1 MLHWL
6 SSLPLAKLLR
16 RGSERFN
23 VEMGLLVAFSG
34 LTSAGLMAIINTA
47 AENASNTEENGR
59 LLGLFLIT
67 VVLWAS
73 TQRFILVTSISEVER
88 LLNGIRVEIADL
100 IRRADLETLEHIGRS
115 EIYGVV
121 SRQTQQISQAG
132 ATLIMAL
139 QSAVMV
145 FFSVAYLAMVSK
157 IAFVITIGMSTIA
170 ILLHMKRVKVLNAEF
185 SEAQRTEN
193 EFLGLLSHLLEGFK
207 ETRMSRLR
215 SSDLFQHLRAVSVS
229 VERVKTKAGR
239 EFSSHMIL
247 SQLMF
252 YALLGGI
259 VFLLPRISGEYS
271 ETVMKLTAAILFIIG
286 PMGAIV
292 GALPVYSNAN
302 VAAQNIL
309 DLEATLAARVN
320 GGDAPGRP
328 EADTTATFERIELKK
343 VVFQYAERGTGS
355 VFRLG
360 PVDLEIDAGQILFLT
375 GGNGSGKSTLLK
387 VLVGL
392 YRPQS
397 GSTLMDNV
405 LGVARDHRL
414 VSQPLHGGVQRL
426 SPVRPVVWPQLGR
439 SRPCEGTAHRHADFG
454 QDGVRKR
461 PVHDAGPVERP
472 AQAARAGGGAARG
485 SAHPG
490 ARRMGRRSGSAV
502 PEVLLSGAAARTAQ
516 TGQDGHRR
524 HARRQVLR
532 CGGPRREAGLRPAY
546 QLASGIRHP
555 GATYRS
561 QKLRRPVVAGL

>member
-1 MLHWL
+1 MLNWL
-6 SSLPLAKLLR
+6 TSLPLAKLLR

-23 VEMGLLVAFSG
+23 AEMGLLVTFSG
-34 LTSAGLMAIINTA
+34 LASAGLMAIINTA
-47 AENASNTEENGR
+47 AENASNAEENGR

-100 IRRADLETLEHIGRS
+100 IRRADLETIEHIGRS

-145 FFSVAYLAMVSK
+145 FFSVAYLAIVSK
-157 IAFVITIGMSTIA
+157 LAFAITIAMSTIA
-170 ILLHMKRVKVLNAEF
+170 ILLHMKRVKALNAEF
-185 SEAQRTEN
+185 AEAQRTEN
-193 EFLGLLSHLLEGFK
+193 EFLGLLTHLLEGFK

-215 SSDLFQHLRAVSVS
+215 SSDLFQHIRAVSVM
-229 VERVKTKAGR
+229 VERVKTRAGR
-239 EFSSHMIL
+239 EFSSHMIF

-259 VFLLPRISGEYS
+259 VFLLPRLSGEYS
-271 ETVMKLTAAILFIIG
+271 ETIMKLTAAILFIIG

-309 DLEATLAARVN
+309 DLEATLAATVN

-328 EADTTATFERIELKK
+328 EADTTATFSRIELRK
-343 VVFQYAERGTGS
+343 VLFQYADRGSGS

-360 PVDLEIDAGQILFLT
+360 PVDLEINSGEILFLT

-397 GSTLMDNV
+397 GSMQMDDVLVSPETIVWYRSHFTAVFSDYHLFDRLYGLGAVDPERVKELLTLMQIADKTSYENGRFTT
-405 LGVARDHRL
+405 LD
-414 VSQPLHGGVQRL
+414 L
-426 SPVRPVVWPQLGR
+426 S
-439 SRPCEGTAHRHADFG
+439 SG
-454 QDGVRKR
+454 QRKR
-461 PVHDAGPVERP
+461 LALAVALLEDRP
-472 AQAARAGGGAARG
+472 ILLLDEWAADQDPPFRKFFYQ
-485 SAHPG
+485 
-490 ARRMGRRSGSAV
+490 
-502 PEVLLSGAAARTAQ
+502 ELL
-516 TGQDGHRR
+516 
-524 HARRQVLR
+524 
-532 CGGPRREAGLRPAY
+532 PGLRKKGKTIVAVTHDDKY
-546 QLASGIRHP
+546 FDVADR
-555 GATYRS
+555 TV
-561 QKLRRPVVAGL
+561 KLDYGQRIS

>member
-1 MLHWL
+1 
-6 SSLPLAKLLR
+6 
-16 RGSERFN
+16 
-23 VEMGLLVAFSG
+23 MGLLVAFSG

-157 IAFVITIGMSTIA
+157 IAFVITIGLSTIA

-207 ETRMSRLR
+207 ETRMSRMR

-252 YALLGGI
+252 YALLAGI

-360 PVDLEIDAGQILFLT
+360 PVDLEIDPGQILFLT

-405 LGVARDHRL
+405 LVSPETIVWFRSHFTAVFSDYHLFDRL
-414 VSQPLHGGVQRL
+414 YGL
-426 SPVRPVVWPQLGR
+426 SSVDPGR
-439 SRPCEGTAHRHADFG
+439 VKELLTVMQISDKTAYENGRFTTLDLSSG
-454 QDGVRKR
+454 QRKR
-461 PVHDAGPVERP
+461 LALAVALLEDRP
-472 AQAARAGGGAARG
+472 ILVLDEWAADQDPPFRKFFYQ
-485 SAHPG
+485 
-490 ARRMGRRSGSAV
+490 
-502 PEVLLSGAAARTAQ
+502 ELL
-516 TGQDGHRR
+516 
-524 HARRQVLR
+524 
-532 CGGPRREAGLRPAY
+532 PGLRKQGKTIIAVTHDDKY
-546 QLASGIRHP
+546 FDVADRVV
-555 GATYRS
+555 
-561 QKLRRPVVAGL
+561 KLDYGQRIS